1 MHLTNSHI
9 PAPRRFNNPFY
20 YEPHPLCL
28 LAVEEVKKLLPQ
40 NPKEGKMF
48 GVLVVRNAE
57 NEIGY
62 LAAYSGQIVDT
73 EYRYLDDHE
82 FVPAVYDY
90 LQPDGYFK
98 TNEAEISAINHEIEI
113 MENSDEY
120 KRVYEEYETLKREA
134 VSAIALKQEMMKR
147 AKRVRDQKREMGTLS
162 TEELQDMIRES
173 QFMKAEVHRVK
184 QKYAVILENAKMKI
198 DSIRMHIFNL
208 KQERKLKSDHL
219 QNWLFAQFN
228 MRQCGIPFISG
239 MPIIIGFMASLCIH
253 RRKLLPRI
261 ILDKICKTNSITDCN
276 AVETSSYG
284 TWSGLSIINMALSFF
299 VSQLL
304 GIFVSAILEISSILN
319 TEYFISSIVII
330 PIVLYSI
337 YGQIKVGKVCPLCII
352 ILMCVLSEA
361 LIFVSLPPNSINL
374 GLILV
379 FGIIYIGILF
389 LLQFYTYINITQQEQ
404 LNTMIQLLKLKRKKE
419 IMLLEST
426 KIEPI
431 NSPIWFGEENSSTCI
446 TTIISPGCKHCQKI
460 IKELCLLVEKGDKFR
475 WNVVLGKTKNQD
487 SEEIEVWIQEYF
499 RDKQLFLQNLQIW
512 SNNND
517 KSLYS
522 VPYSFVCDKN
532 KSKIISD
539 FDATIEKL
547 KIKEIPRIIVND
559 RILSPIYTEKDLKY
573 VIADMSE

>member
-1 MHLTNSHI
+1 MLSDTIIKYCSLFLYNADKNNIKICLESSPLYPSLLSVIKTLQFVNLDSKVGQCDWDYLKKMESPFLLHIILNFQETLVICKWDNVLNS
-9 PAPRRFNNPFY
+9 
-20 YEPHPLCL
+20 LKVL
-28 LAVEEVKKLLPQ
+28 
-40 NPKEGKMF
+40 NPKNNKWETKDKKNIQNKWDG
-48 GVLVVRNAE
+48 
-57 NEIGY
+57 
-62 LAAYSGQIVDT
+62 IVIYT
-73 EYRYLDDHE
+73 NNQTKRYRYLKD
-82 FVPAVYDY
+82 FFIMLIVAVVI
-90 LQPDGYFK
+90 
-98 TNEAEISAINHEIEI
+98 AISLT
-113 MENSDEY
+113 
-120 KRVYEEYETLKREA
+120 V
-134 VSAIALKQEMMKR
+134 
-147 AKRVRDQKREMGTLS
+147 
-162 TEELQDMIRES
+162 
-173 QFMKAEVHRVK
+173 
-184 QKYAVILENAKMKI
+184 
-198 DSIRMHIFNL
+198 
-208 KQERKLKSDHL
+208 
-219 QNWLFAQFN
+219 

-253 RRKLLPRI
+253 RRKLLPRN

-499 RDKQLFLQNLQIW
+499 RDKQLFLQNLKIW

>member
-28 LAVEEVKKLLPQ
+28 LAVEEVKKLLPKH
-40 NPKEGKMF
+40 PKEGKMF

-98 TNEAEISAINHEIEI
+98 TNETKISAINHEIEL

-228 MRQCGIPFISG
+228 MRNGRGEEKNLIDIFREYYMNRAFPGIPPSG
-239 MPIIIGFMASLCIH
+239 AGECCEPKMLQYAYSHHLHPLCMAMFWWGPSPKTEIRQHEHFYPACNGKCKPILAWMLQGLEVEKNPLEENVHLNLDILYKDDDIIVVNKPAGMLSVPGNSERESVYSIIKDRFPDIEGPMIVHRLDMA
-253 RRKLLPRI
+253 
-261 ILDKICKTNSITDCN
+261 T
-276 AVETSSYG
+276 
-284 TWSGLSIINMALSFF
+284 SGLLVLARNSHSYANLQEQFRTHSIYKRYI
-299 VSQLL
+299 
-304 GIFVSAILEISSILN
+304 AILSAKAN
-319 TEYFISSIVII
+319 TEEDNDMVLKGSISLPLSPDVDDR
-330 PIVLYSI
+330 PR
-337 YGQIKVGKVCPLCII
+337 QKVDFENGKTAITEYH
-352 ILMCVLSEA
+352 VLSKDKEQ
-361 LIFVSLPPNSINL
+361 IRVSLIPHTGRTHQLRVHCAYHQGLNHSI
-374 GLILV
+374 
-379 FGIIYIGILF
+379 
-389 LLQFYTYINITQQEQ
+389 
-404 LNTMIQLLKLKRKKE
+404 
-419 IMLLEST
+419 
-426 KIEPI
+426 
-431 NSPIWFGEENSSTCI
+431 
-446 TTIISPGCKHCQKI
+446 
-460 IKELCLLVEKGDKFR
+460 KGDELYGERADRLYLHATYLRF
-475 WNVVLGKTKNQD
+475 THPTT
-487 SEEIEVWIQEYF
+487 
-499 RDKQLFLQNLQIW
+499 DKRIHFE
-512 SNNND
+512 
-517 KSLYS
+517 KS
-522 VPYSFVCDKN
+522 P
-532 KSKIISD
+532 D
-539 FDATIEKL
+539 F
-547 KIKEIPRIIVND
+547 
-559 RILSPIYTEKDLKY
+559 
-573 VIADMSE
+573 